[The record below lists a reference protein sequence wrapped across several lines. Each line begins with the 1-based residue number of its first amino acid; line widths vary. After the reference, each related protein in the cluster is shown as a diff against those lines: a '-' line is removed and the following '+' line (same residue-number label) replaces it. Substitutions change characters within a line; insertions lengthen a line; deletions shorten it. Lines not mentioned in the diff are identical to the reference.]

1 MTTTTPHRYVSR
13 ARYSA
18 SDRPVPPDLDVVA
31 EIEARPAKRVWPREP
46 GALERA
52 LRSEL
57 GRLERSMARER
68 RRVLAA
74 RAERAA
80 KGESVGAPNVRF
92 SRDTLER
99 HRALVQAIRR
109 LEGPTYDFSE

>member
-1 MTTTTPHRYVSR
+1 
-13 ARYSA
+13 
-18 SDRPVPPDLDVVA
+18 
-31 EIEARPAKRVWPREP
+31 
-46 GALERA
+46 
-52 LRSEL
+52 
-57 GRLERSMARER
+57 MARER